1 MNLPSSFL
9 RSLEGLPGY
18 DAAAFEAAHHQE
30 KQLVSLRINSNKI
43 SEQEVTEDWD
53 ASITLTKVDWCST
66 GYYLSERPS
75 FTLDP
80 KFHAGAYYVQ
90 EASSMFLAQAML
102 QTVDLTQPL
111 VVLDL
116 CAAPGGKSTL
126 LQSLISNESLL
137 ISNEVIQ
144 SRVSVLRENIMKWG
158 ADNVIVTNND
168 PRDFKQLGA
177 VADVLVVDAPCSGSG
192 LFRRDPEAI
201 QEWSAGNVTHCSLR
215 QQRILADAWHTLKEG
230 GILIYSTCSYAAE
243 ENEQV
248 LSWLINELHAAPKRL
263 SLQANWGMLE
273 VETPNGGYGYRCWPH
288 KVQGEGFFLA
298 VVQKTHAAADHAHRV
313 NKKAIPSRKEIDI
326 AARWLKDAQQYDYIL
341 QGDQLAVVRKY
352 HTEIIQQLMS
362 FLRVRYAGVEL
373 GMIAKNDLLP
383 SHAFALSHCLSESI
397 PSVSLSLPQALQY
410 LRKQEM
416 GLDVQHK
423 GWTSAMY
430 RTHKLGWMKCLGNR
444 INNYYPKEYRI
455 LK

>member
-30 KQLVSLRINSNKI
+30 KQLVSLRINAQKI
-43 SEQEVTEDWD
+43 SKQALTEDWD
-53 ASITLTKVDWCST
+53 AAIALTKVDWCST

-80 KFHAGAYYVQ
+80 KFHGGAYYVQ
-90 EASSMFLAQAML
+90 EASSMFLEQAMR
-102 QTVDLTQPL
+102 QTLDLSHPL

-126 LQSLISNESLL
+126 LQSLISNENLL

-158 ADNVIVTNND
+158 ADNVVVTNND

-177 VADVLVVDAPCSGSG
+177 IADVLVVDAPCSGSG

-201 QEWSAGNVTHCSLR
+201 QEWSTSNVAHCSLR

-230 GILIYSTCSYAAE
+230 GILIYSTCSYAVE

-263 SLQANWGMLE
+263 SLQTNWGMLE

-298 VVQKTHAAADHAHRV
+298 VVQKTQAAVDHTPWV
-313 NKKAIPSRKEIDI
+313 NKKATPSRKEIDI
-326 AARWLKDAQQYDYIL
+326 AARWLQDAQQYDYIL
-341 QGDQLAVVRKY
+341 QGEQLAVVNKC

-362 FLRVRYAGVEL
+362 LLRVRYAGVEL
-373 GMIAKNDLLP
+373 GTIAKNDLLP
-383 SHAFALSHCLSESI
+383 SHALGLSHCLSESI
-397 PSVSLSLPQALQY
+397 PSVSLSLQQALQY

-416 GLDVQHK
+416 VLDVQHK
-423 GWTSAMY
+423 GWTSVMY
-430 RTHKLGWMKCLGNR
+430 RTVRLGWMKCLGNR
-444 INNYYPKEYRI
+444 INNYYPKEIRI